1 MKSKIII
8 SKIIQN
14 ISGVVY
20 FMYIELVQEKK
31 ALLDAVDARDAQLR
45 ELALK
50 IHGNPELS
58 FHEHDAVKWLTE
70 PLEYAGFSIEKGISN
85 LKTAFRATWEG
96 EPGGPTIALL
106 AEYDA
111 LAGLGHGCGHN
122 IIGTSTV
129 GAALALKDAFPNLKG
144 KIVVL
149 GTPAE
154 EEGGGKILMVENG
167 VFDHVDVAMMCHPHK
182 NTMVL
187 RGGLACVDATFK
199 YYGKASH
206 ASASPEKGI
215 SALDAVINTFV
226 AVNSLRQFFKDDV
239 RIHGIITKGGEATN
253 VVPAYCEAEFLLR
266 AETVEQLEIVRE
278 KVYAAARYSTE
289 AVGAKMEI
297 EEGLIYAER
306 NNNKALAHLFK
317 DNLELLGE
325 EVCEPPKKGG
335 VGSSDIGNVGQVTA
349 TIHPYIKITEE
360 ANTHTPEFVEAAC
373 SEEGMRGLNKAAKA
387 LAMTAFDVCI
397 NNDTLQAIR
406 SEFEEWKSN
415 KQN

>member
-1 MKSKIII
+1 
-8 SKIIQN
+8 
-14 ISGVVY
+14 
-20 FMYIELVQEKK
+20 MYIEIGQEKK
-31 ALLDAVDARDAQLR
+31 TLLDAVDAMDAELRD
-45 ELALK
+45 LALK
-50 IHGNPELS
+50 IHRNPEVS
-58 FHEHDAVKWLTE
+58 FQEHHAMKWLTE
-70 PLEYAGFSIEKGISN
+70 PLEKAGFTIEKGIAN
-85 LKTAFRATWEG
+85 LETSFRATWEG
-96 EPGGPTIALL
+96 VPGGPTIALL

-122 IIGTSTV
+122 IIGTSAV
-129 GAALALKDAFPNLKG
+129 GAALALKKATPNLKG

-154 EEGGGKILMVENG
+154 ELGGGKILMVEDG

-182 NTMVL
+182 STMVL
-187 RGGLACVDATFK
+187 RGGLACVDAKFK
-199 YYGKASH
+199 YYGKATH
-206 ASASPEKGI
+206 AAASPEKGI

-266 AETVEQLEIVRE
+266 AETVEQLELVRE
-278 KVYAAARYSTE
+278 KVYTAARYSAE
-289 AVGAKMEI
+289 AVGAKIEI

-306 NNNKALAHLFK
+306 NNNKALALIFK

-335 VGSSDIGNVGQVTA
+335 IGSSDIGNVGQVTA
-349 TIHPYIKITEE
+349 TIHPYIKITDS

-373 SEEGMRGLNKAAKA
+373 SEEGLTGLNKAAKA
-387 LAMTAFDVCI
+387 LAMTAFDVCE
-397 NNDTLQAIR
+397 NDRYLQAIR
-406 SEFEEWKSN
+406 CEFEEWKRN
-415 KQN
+415 KQM